1 MELTLDLTR
10 AFVPITVSELVTE
23 ISTAGNNSEKLLKL
37 HDCVQRLKD
46 ERSKIEGFK
55 RELPLCMH
63 LLNDAI
69 GRLKEAAMH
78 CMESDSDD
86 KKNWMNSAK
95 LWITGP
101 DHDYKKEESAS
112 EAKLHGEEDDRS
124 VLENPIQ
131 PQSNRNMGGNF
142 PSLKEENEV
151 SQVTSLSLMTPLPE
165 LNPSDSVSKRRTSF
179 GCRGSN
185 SGSSLLTE
193 PPRKQRRYW
202 SPQLHR
208 CFFEAVQQLGGE
220 QVATPK
226 QIRELMQVDGLT
238 NDEVKSHLQVGIHG
252 LFSQV
257 LSYIIP
263 SSLLFKVI
271 YLDIMPWQKYR
282 LHVQRHSFSSSANG
296 LWMAQDQHRK
306 RSNPKTSQSGSAKGT
321 LLADGSAKG
330 LFSIGDDS
338 KVAEADEESDGHS
351 CKGGL
356 QEP

>member
-10 AFVPITVSELVTE
+10 VFVPITVSELVTE

-37 HDCVQRLKD
+37 HDCMQRLKD

-238 NDEVKSHLQVGIHG
+238 NDEVKSHLQ
-252 LFSQV
+252 
-257 LSYIIP
+257 
-263 SSLLFKVI
+263 
-271 YLDIMPWQKYR
+271 KYR

-306 RSNPKTSQSGSAKGT
+306 RSNPKTSQSGSAKGN

>member
-1 MELTLDLTR
+1 MELTLDLSR
-10 AFVPITVSELVTE
+10 VFVPKTISELVRE
-23 ISTAGNNSEKLLKL
+23 ISTAGNSSEKLSKL
-37 HDCVQRLKD
+37 HDCVQRLED

-55 RELPLCMH
+55 RELPLCMN

-78 CMESDSDD
+78 CMESDNDD
-86 KKNWMNSAK
+86 KKNWMNSAQ

-101 DHDYKKEESAS
+101 DYDYKKEESAS
-112 EAKLHGEEDDRS
+112 EAKLHGEEDDWS

-208 CFFEAVQQLGGE
+208 CFLEAVQQLGGE

-238 NDEVKSHLQVGIHG
+238 NDEVKSHLQ
-252 LFSQV
+252 
-257 LSYIIP
+257 
-263 SSLLFKVI
+263 
-271 YLDIMPWQKYR
+271 KYR
-282 LHVQRHSFSSSANG
+282 LHVQRRASSSSANG

-306 RSNPKTSQSGSAKGT
+306 RSNPNTSQSGSPKGT
-321 LLADGSAKG
+321 LLAGVSAKD
-330 LFSIGDDS
+330 LFSIGDNS
-338 KVAEADEESDGHS
+338 KEAEADEESDGHS